1 MLAIVI
7 SLFSLGPVDS
17 FLFSPLSKMGSMSAA
32 SGSNRKQQ
40 LEGVRSPRYRRTSGG
55 IGMSYVDK
63 NKVVESVTRWAEEE
77 TNKDVKPLILTPRRD
92 PKVWFDS
99 IAAGAVPRPKALVDL
114 SK

>member
-1 MLAIVI
+1 MFAVIVG
-7 SLFSLGPVDS
+7 LFSLGPADS
-17 FLFSPLSKMGSMSAA
+17 FLFAPLRKMGSMSAA
-32 SGSNRKQQ
+32 SGSSRKQQ
-40 LEGVRSPRYRRTSGG
+40 LEGIRSSRYCRLGGG
-55 IGMSYVDK
+55 IGMSFVDEG
-63 NKVVESVTRWAEEE
+63 KVVGSVTQWDEED